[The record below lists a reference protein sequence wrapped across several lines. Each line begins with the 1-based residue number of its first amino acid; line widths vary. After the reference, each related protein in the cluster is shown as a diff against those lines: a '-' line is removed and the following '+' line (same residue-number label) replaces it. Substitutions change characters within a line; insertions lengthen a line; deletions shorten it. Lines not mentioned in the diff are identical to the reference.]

1 IDGWYVLP
9 GGTRR
14 YEVPLPAA
22 DCPKVRS
29 LGIEVQTTRATLTE
43 RVDAPEGAGVPW
55 AGRVRPAHAQTAPW
69 RRDAAGFPLTPRR
82 ASAPCH
88 SAPAGHV
95 PAPWSCSVS
104 WAPRS

>member
-43 RVDAPEGAGVPW
+43 RVDAPEGACVP
-55 AGRVRPAHAQTAPW
+55 GRGRLSSDSP
-69 RRDAAGFPLTPRR
+69 
-82 ASAPCH
+82 
-88 SAPAGHV
+88 PAGLV
-95 PAPWSCSVS
+95 PPPGSCAVC
-104 WAPRS
+104 WAPRSPGRAGRWPMTPSGRCCD